1 MAQGTFSNPEI
12 VQEEVDILLI
22 GGGMAC
28 CGAAYEIMRWAD
40 AAKAESGVDLKIKL
54 VDKAAMDRSG
64 AVAQG
69 LSAIN
74 TYIGP
79 DQDPADYARMV
90 SNDLMGITRDDL
102 AYDLGRVVDDSVHL
116 FEEWGLPIWKTDAD
130 GVRHDGAHSIGE
142 GLPALK
148 DGGKP
153 VRSGKWQIMINGE
166 SYKWIVAE
174 AAKKALGMD
183 RIQERIFIV
192 HLINDKND
200 PSRIA
205 GAAGFS
211 TRDNKIVIYKAK
223 AILLAAGGCVN
234 LFRPRSVGEGQGRA
248 WYPVWNAGSTYA
260 MAAEAGA
267 EMTMMEN
274 RFVPARF
281 KDGYGPVGAWF
292 LLFKAQAVNA
302 NGEVYMV
309 RNKEMLNDYPPYG
322 QAAVPASCLRN
333 HLMLHEMKEG
343 RGPIYMD
350 TVAALAKLRETL
362 TPKEVK
368 HLEAEAWEDFL
379 DMCIGQCGVWVGENI
394 EPEKKNSELMPTEP
408 YLLGSH
414 SGCCGIWVSGPED
427 LGAPT
432 DEEHEDKGKVPAHL
446 PKGWNWGYRSMTTVK
461 GLFTAGDGVGASGH
475 KFSSGSHAEGR
486 LAAKAMVKYC
496 VDNKAF
502 KPEFEETP
510 EQIAALIWQPV
521 KTFLE
526 HKDYTTAIDIN
537 PHYITPKML
546 QFRLQKIMDE
556 YVAGVATYYTTNDKM
571 LKVAEE
577 KLEMLKEDSLKMRAK
592 DLHELLRAWENYHRV
607 LTAEAHMKHIQFREE
622 SRYPGFYYRMD
633 KNFVDEKNWKCF
645 VNSVY
650 DKKSHKWTVFKRKH
664 MDLVDKSKLFKAAA
678 H

>member
-1 MAQGTFSNPEI
+1 MAGEFGNPEI

-28 CGAAYEIMRWAD
+28 CGAAYEVMQWAD
-40 AAKAESGVDLKIKL
+40 AAKKEAGVDLKIRL

-74 TYIGP
+74 TYIGTE
-79 DQDPADYARMV
+79 QDPADYARMV

-102 AYDLGRVVDDSVHL
+102 AYDVGRHVDDSVHL
-116 FEEWGLPIWKTDAD
+116 FEEWGLPIWKTDES
-130 GVRHDGAHSIGE
+130 GERHDGSK

-174 AAKKALGMD
+174 AAKKALGAD

-192 HLINDKND
+192 KLVNDKND
-200 PSRIA
+200 KNRVA
-205 GAAGFS
+205 GAVGFS
-211 TRDNKIVIYKAK
+211 TRDHKVMIYKAK

-234 LFRPRSVGEGQGRA
+234 IFRPRSVGEGTGRA
-248 WYPVWNAGSTYA
+248 WYPVWNSGSTYA

-267 EMTMMEN
+267 ELTMMEN

-292 LLFKAQAVNA
+292 LLFKAQATNA
-302 NGEVYMV
+302 YGEVYMV
-309 RNKEMLNDYPPYG
+309 KNKELLNDYPPYG

-333 HLMLHEMKEG
+333 HLMLKEMKEG

-350 TVAALAKLRETL
+350 TVTALAKLRETL
-362 TPKEVK
+362 SPREVK

-379 DMCIGQCGVWVGENI
+379 DMCIGQCGIWVGENV

-414 SGCCGIWVSGPED
+414 SGCCGIWASGPVD
-427 LGAPT
+427 VGAPT
-432 DEEHEDKGKVPAHL
+432 EELHAEKDKIPSHL
-446 PKGWNWGYRSMTTVK
+446 PQGWSWGYRGMTTVK

-486 LAAKAMVKYC
+486 MAAKSMVQYC
-496 VDNKAF
+496 LDNKDM
-502 KPEFEETP
+502 KPELDTDPAVLVEE
-510 EQIAALIWQPV
+510 IYKPV
-521 KTFLE
+521 RTYLE
-526 HKDYTTAIDIN
+526 FKNYTTAIDVN

-556 YVAGVATYYTTNDKM
+556 YVAGVATYYTTNAHM
-571 LKVAEE
+571 LALAEE
-577 KLEMLKEDSLKMRAK
+577 KLEMLKEDAAKMRAK
-592 DLHELLRAWENYHRV
+592 DLHELLRAWENYHRI
-607 LTAEAHMKHIQFREE
+607 LTAEAHMKHIQFRQE

-633 KNFVDEKNWKCF
+633 KNFVDEENWHCF

-650 DKKSHKWTVFKRKH
+650 DKGTKAWNCFKRAH
-664 MDLVDKSKLFKAAA
+664 VDLVDKAKLFKPAA

>member
-1 MAQGTFSNPEI
+1 MAGTFDSPEI
-12 VQEEVDILLI
+12 VQEELDILI
-22 GGGMAC
+22 VGGGMAA
-28 CGAAYEIMRWAD
+28 CGTGYEIMRWAEVV
-40 AAKAESGVDLKIKL
+40 KAETGKDLKIKL
-54 VDKAAMDRSG
+54 VDKAALDRSG
-64 AVAQG
+64 AVAMG

-79 DQDPADYARMV
+79 RQDPADYARMV

-102 AYDLGRVVDDSVHL
+102 AYDLGRNVDDSVHL
-116 FEEWGLPIWKTDAD
+116 FEEWGLPIWKTDAS
-130 GVRHDGAHSIGE
+130 GVRHDGADAIKE

-148 DGGKP
+148 DGGEP

-174 AAKKALGMD
+174 AAKKALGLD
-183 RIQERIFIV
+183 RIQERVFIV

-200 PSRIA
+200 PTRIA

-211 TRDNKIVIYKAK
+211 VRENKIYIYKAK
-223 AILLAAGGCVN
+223 AVMLAAGGCVN

-248 WYPVWNAGSTYA
+248 WYPVWNAGSTYS

-267 EMTMMEN
+267 ELTMMEN

-292 LLFKAQAVNA
+292 LLFKARAANA
-302 NGEVYMV
+302 YGEDYMTK
-309 RNKEMLNDYPPYG
+309 NKEMLNDYPPYG

-333 HLMLHEMKEG
+333 HLMLKEMKEG
-343 RGPIYMD
+343 RGPIWMD
-350 TVAALAKLRETL
+350 TVTALAKLRETL
-362 TPKEVK
+362 SPKEVK

-414 SGCCGIWVSGPED
+414 SGCCGIWVSGPTD

-432 DEEHEDKGKVPAHL
+432 SEELPGAPAHL
-446 PKGWNWGYRSMTTVK
+446 PQGWNWGYRSMTTVK

-486 LAAKAMVKYC
+486 MAAKAMVKY
-496 VDNKAF
+496 VLDN
-502 KPEFEETP
+502 PGLNVELDETNEE
-510 EQIAALIWQPV
+510 IAASIWKPV
-521 KTFLE
+521 RNFLE
-526 HKDYTTAIDIN
+526 HKNYTTAIDIN
-537 PHYITPKML
+537 PNYITPRML

-556 YVAGVATYYTTNDKM
+556 YVAGVATYYNTNDK
-571 LKVAEE
+571 LLEQAEM
-577 KLEMLKEDSLKMRAK
+577 KLEMLKEDSQKMRAK
-592 DLHELLRAWENYHRV
+592 DLHELLRAWENYHRIM
-607 LTAEAHMKHIQFREE
+607 TAEAHMKHIQFREE
-622 SRYPGFYYRMD
+622 SRYPGFYYRTD
-633 KNFVDEKNWKCF
+633 KNFVDETNWHCF
-645 VNSVY
+645 VNSIY
-650 DKKSHKWTVFKRKH
+650 DKKSKKWTCFKRKH
-664 MDLVDKSKLFKAAA
+664 VDLVDKSKLFKAAA
-678 H
+678 PH

>member
-1 MAQGTFSNPEI
+1 MAEFGNPDVI
-12 VQEEVDILLI
+12 QEDLDILLI

-28 CGAAYEIMRWAD
+28 CGAAFEVMRWAE
-40 AAKAESGVDLKIKL
+40 AAKAEKGIDLKIKL

-74 TYIGP
+74 TYIGTEL
-79 DQDPADYARMV
+79 DPADYARMV

-102 AYDLGRVVDDSVHL
+102 AYDVGRHVDDSVHL
-116 FEEWGLPIWKTDAD
+116 FEEWGLPIWKTDAN
-130 GVRHDGAHSIGE
+130 GERHDGAASIGE
-142 GLPALK
+142 GLPSLK

-183 RIQERIFIV
+183 RIEERIFIV
-192 HLINDKND
+192 KLVNDANDKN
-200 PSRIA
+200 RIA
-205 GAAGFS
+205 GAVGFS
-211 TRDNKIVIYKAK
+211 TRNHTLHVYKAK

-234 LFRPRSVGEGQGRA
+234 IFRPRSVGEGTGRA

-267 EMTMMEN
+267 ELTMMEN

-292 LLFKAQAVNA
+292 LLFKARAA
-302 NGEVYMV
+302 NGYGEDYMTK
-309 RNKEMLNDYPPYG
+309 NKDMLDQYPPYG

-333 HLMLHEMKEG
+333 HLMLKEMKEG
-343 RGPIYMD
+343 RGPIWMD
-350 TVAALAKLRETL
+350 TVTALAKLRDTL
-362 TPKEVK
+362 TPREVK

-379 DMCIGQCGVWVGENI
+379 DMCVGQCGIWVGENV

-432 DEEHEDKGKVPAHL
+432 EEMHADKDKIPAHL
-446 PKGWNWGYRSMTTVK
+446 PSGWNWGYRSMTTVK

-486 LAAKAMVKYC
+486 LAAMAMVKYC
-496 VDNKAF
+496 IDNKDL
-502 KPEFEETP
+502 KVELDTSVETLVEDIYRPVRNYLEF
-510 EQIAALIWQPV
+510 
-521 KTFLE
+521 
-526 HKDYTTAIDIN
+526 KDYTTAIDIN
-537 PHYITPKML
+537 PNYITPKML

-556 YVAGVATYYTTNDKM
+556 YVAGIATYYNTNDKM
-571 LKVAEE
+571 LAVAEE
-577 KLEMLKEDSLKMRAK
+577 KLEMLKEDAMKMRAK
-592 DLHELLRAWENYHRV
+592 DLHELLRAWENYHRI

-622 SRYPGFYYRMD
+622 SRYPGFYYRTD
-633 KNFVDEKNWKCF
+633 KNFVDEENWKCF
-645 VNSVY
+645 GNSIY
-650 DKKSHKWTVFKRKH
+650 DKTTHTWTNFKRAH
-664 MDLVDKSKLFKAAA
+664 VDLVDKSKLFKAAA